1 MANIPVNANSMY
13 VAPGET
19 VTGGFGGFYVEPN
32 TIIGR
37 LVDANGGTLVAPPA
51 TLTIT
56 QGGYIPLYVTGITI
70 DAGSTGGVILF
81 P

>member
-1 MANIPVNANSMY
+1 MANIPVNATSTY
-13 VAPGET
+13 IGPGQN
-19 VTGGFGGFYVEPN
+19 GGPAGGFYVEPN
-32 TIIGR
+32 TIISR
-37 LVDANGGTLVAPPA
+37 LVDANGGVLVAPPT

-70 DAGSTGGVILF
+70 SAGSTGGVILF

>member
-1 MANIPVNANSMY
+1 MANIPVNTTPIY
-13 VAPGET
+13 VVPGQT

-32 TIIGR
+32 TILDR
-37 LVDANGGTLVAPPA
+37 LYDANGGILVAPPT

-56 QGGYIPLYVTGITI
+56 QGGYIPLYVTAISVNP
-70 DAGSTGGVILF
+70 GSTGGVILF